1 MLSFRSNA
9 KGAVCPFGVFGNR
22 TYSVSI
28 AIAPLNVATGE
39 LCDEVR
45 GKPHWDR
52 IVGFYGASS
61 VFQVA
66 GMAAFI
72 VLAYSGVGGAAAF
85 SKKDAQLERAVV
97 TTPRTKKPSDR
108 GWIVP
113 RSSDGRIPGS
123 PVGRPEPEREPQRDS
138 GKELV
143 EPIRQTVDIERY
155 SLAQIWR
162 RSAFVAVTMAISLV
176 QNLLVCGLFARL
188 RVQGDLAELRTI
200 MLYSF
205 YISQCCGTVLVMVS
219 EHRRFAAL
227 VQSTT

>member
-1 MLSFRSNA
+1 
-9 KGAVCPFGVFGNR
+9 
-22 TYSVSI
+22 
-28 AIAPLNVATGE
+28 
-39 LCDEVR
+39 
-45 GKPHWDR
+45 
-52 IVGFYGASS
+52 
-61 VFQVA
+61 
-66 GMAAFI
+66 MAAFI

-85 SKKDAQLERAVV
+85 SKKDEQLVRAVV
-97 TTPRTKKPSDR
+97 SKPRTKKPSDR

-123 PVGRPEPEREPQRDS
+123 PVGRPDTEREPQQGS
-138 GKELV
+138 GKDLV
-143 EPIRQTVDIERY
+143 DPIRQTVEIQRH

-219 EHRRFAAL
+219 ECRTVRACR
-227 VQSTT
+227 